1 MAKHKRPS
9 VIRRT
14 AKRQKH
20 LAVAAGVGA
29 ALGAAAGLLFAPK
42 AGSKLR
48 KDIKREGKKA
58 GVILAKQ
65 KTAIEHELHAV
76 VETLSPASRRTLNL
90 AKSKLTKAI
99 VSSRGALTSG
109 HYREMVDNAL
119 KTFDGETDA
128 VRESLEQARKQW
140 NRAFSRIKKHLK

>member
-1 MAKHKRPS
+1 MGSKKRPS

-20 LAVAAGVGA
+20 MAVAAGVGA
-29 ALGAAAGLLFAPK
+29 AIGAAAALLFAPSNGK
-42 AGSKLR
+42 KLR
-48 KDIKREGKKA
+48 KDLKREGKKV
-58 GVILAKQ
+58 GVILAHQ
-65 KTAIEHELHAV
+65 KTAIEHELHAA
-76 VETLSPASRRTLNL
+76 VEALPPSSRRTLNL

-99 VSSRGALTSG
+99 VSSKGALTSG
-109 HYREMVDNAL
+109 RYREMVEDVL

-128 VRESLEQARKQW
+128 VRESLQQAKKQW